1 MFGVKPPL
9 GGGGAINLRQGR
21 PRFDFPAAPGLWVTV
36 YFTLPLTLILK
47 WETHLL
53 KTRES
58 KRGGGEA
65 GRGGRG
71 AAASMNEPARAAGAA
86 NARRLHSNR
95 LTNFTSKLHVH
106 VITRR
111 RDPRSKLV

>member
-1 MFGVKPPL
+1 MNEGNQILIDKVPQLRAAPGSVCGVKAPS
-9 GGGGAINLRQGR
+9 GGGGTINLRQGR
-21 PRFDFPAAPGLWVTV
+21 PRFDFPAAPPVLWVTV

-65 GRGGRG
+65 GRRGRVGGG
-71 AAASMNEPARAAGAA
+71 GVNE
-86 NARRLHSNR
+86 
-95 LTNFTSKLHVH
+95 
-106 VITRR
+106 
-111 RDPRSKLV
+111 